1 MLLSVIVYNHKL
13 TPGQWV
19 GAGVVFA
26 GISVEAFVKRKG
38 QQILRLHG
46 TQTNA
51 YKNRCT
57 CQTRD
62 PREGKG
68 KDQVS
73 VMQSKG
79 NMENF
84 ECIYLYLMLRK
95 EDPDKSESKKT

>member
-13 TPGQWV
+13 TPGQWA

-38 QQILRLHG
+38 QR
-46 TQTNA
+46 TQGCMELKLNA
-51 YKNRCT
+51 HKNRCT
-57 CQTRD
+57 YQTRD

-79 NMENF
+79 NIEDF

-95 EDPDKSESKKT
+95 EVDPGNT